1 MQIYSISSLVVQHAS
16 IFICSVSNYFNIV
29 LFFSSRE
36 QSTCSL
42 RMYHVYVK
50 LKLCD
55 DISSNFHLWR
65 KQFWEQALLIFK
77 KKYFMK
83 LYFAKECENV
93 DQCLPFSSASIWSF
107 VNEVRF
113 LWSFR
118 FSLRRSW
125 ESSSADEL
133 WSEFPS
139 DVPSL
144 FTSTNNA
151 HNTLNIRTNT
161 NR

>member
-1 MQIYSISSLVVQHAS
+1 MQIYSISSLVVQHAR

-55 DISSNFHLWR
+55 DISSNFRLWR
-65 KQFWEQALLIFK
+65 KQFWERALLIFK

-83 LYFAKECENV
+83 LYFAKKMWECWSMFTFLERLNLII
-93 DQCLPFSSASIWSF
+93 CKWSSIS
-107 VNEVRF
+107 
-113 LWSFR
+113 LK
-118 FSLRRSW
+118 FSLQSQTKLGVFIGGWVVIRISIGC
-125 ESSSADEL
+125 S
-133 WSEFPS
+133 
-139 DVPSL
+139 
-144 FTSTNNA
+144 FT
-151 HNTLNIRTNT
+151 IYIYK
-161 NR
+161 